1 MSTNKE
7 PAFAGETNETKGK
20 AEKRYDVASVG
31 PERHLLL
38 DLTRVGKDG
47 LFAVVDTF
55 KSARTARAL
64 MREYEARGA
73 S

>member
-20 AEKRYDVASVG
+20 RFDVATVG

-38 DLTRVGKDG
+38 DLTRVDKDG
-47 LFAVVDTF
+47 RYIVEEEFR
-55 KSARTARAL
+55 SARTARAV
-64 MREYEARGA
+64 MRDRAARGA